1 MEKLLAV
8 VVALSLFPNV
18 VFAFNMDKV
27 VDGVCECRKE
37 YLIQSK
43 KIMDAMN
50 KAQASGDRSKMKA
63 IQSEI
68 TAVTDAMDLCF
79 DNLAKKYPE
88 IDKSEKLQEELE
100 AKADEKC
107 PGPEN

>member
-1 MEKLLAV
+1 MEKLIAV
-8 VVALSLFPNV
+8 VVALSLFSNV
-18 VFAFNMDKV
+18 VFAFNMDEV

-37 YLIQSK
+37 YIIQSK

-50 KAQASGDRSKMKA
+50 KAQSSGDSSKMEA
-63 IQSEI
+63 MQSEI
-68 TAVTDAMDLCF
+68 TAVTNAMTECF
-79 DNLAKKYPE
+79 DKLAEKYPE